1 MNRKMN
7 ISKRELKKLRR
18 LGKKIYGYSSFRSI
32 TFDDFAAFDATRRTK
47 QEILDL
53 CIDTIPDVYID
64 MALKNIPH
72 FQVLSRGPLTDV
84 GRGEG
89 CYLVTKGLD
98 VLLCPWIYSQVLE
111 FRRIQPNVV
120 ECLMWHNRRQPKSGK
135 KREDMKFSLDPS
147 VVKSH
152 TVVPKPLRGLF
163 QCRLEEAHGRT
174 NVSMDF
180 ASWRWTGVAK
190 EILAF
195 YIMQFQVG
203 GRITKYLRVPYWK
216 TSFESFHAIAAEKKR
231 KGKEM
236 AEKKDKE
243 QEEKKKKKKEQQ
255 QSQQYLNPL
264 LEAIESIML

>member
-1 MNRKMN
+1 MN

-18 LGKKIYGYSSFRSI
+18 LGKRIYGCSSFHSA

-53 CIDTIPDVYID
+53 CINTIPDVYID
-64 MALKNIPH
+64 MAVKNIPH
-72 FQVLSRGPLTDV
+72 FQVLSRGPLKDV

-98 VLLCPWIYSQVLE
+98 VLLCPWIYSQVIE

-120 ECLMWHNRRQPKSGK
+120 EFLMWHNRRQPKSGRK
-135 KREDMKFSLDPS
+135 QEDMKFSLDPS

-152 TVVPKPLRGLF
+152 SGITKPLRGLF
-163 QCRLEEAHGRT
+163 QCRLEEGRERT

-180 ASWRWTGVAK
+180 AWWRWTGVAK

-195 YIMQFQVG
+195 YVMQFQVG
-203 GRITKYLRVPYWK
+203 GRITKSLRVPCWK
-216 TSFESFHAIAAEKKR
+216 TSFESFHEIAAEKKR
-231 KGKEM
+231 KEM
-236 AEKKDKE
+236 EENKDKDRE
-243 QEEKKKKKKEQQ
+243 QEEKKKKEQ
-255 QSQQYLNPL
+255 QSQKYLNPL